1 MVGAVPFWTAEK
13 DIVDGFL
20 AIVGVVIVGSGSSYA
35 AICATP
41 GISENRR
48 LMLAGGV
55 CADRPE
61 SAAAVRREDVALPIS
76 GEDMGVVVGV
86 TCPASGEARGAAN
99 AVGMTALFVP
109 VSFD

>member
-1 MVGAVPFWTAEK
+1 M
-13 DIVDGFL
+13 VDGFRV
-20 AIVGVVIVGSGSSYA
+20 IVGIVTVGSGSSYA

-55 CADRPE
+55 CDDRPE
-61 SAAAVRREDVALPIS
+61 SAAAVRREEVTLPIS
-76 GEDMGVVVGV
+76 GEGVGVVAGV
-86 TCPASGEARGAAN
+86 ICPTNGEARGAAN

>member
-1 MVGAVPFWTAEK
+1 M
-13 DIVDGFL
+13 VDGFRV
-20 AIVGVVIVGSGSSYA
+20 IVGIVTVGSGSSYA

-55 CADRPE
+55 CDERPE
-61 SAAAVRREDVALPIS
+61 SAAAVRREEVVLPIS
-76 GEDMGVVVGV
+76 GDDVGAAV
-86 TCPASGEARGAAN
+86 GITCPICGEVIGAAN
-99 AVGMTALFVP
+99 AIGMTDLFVL